1 MAEWLRRPTRNQMGS
16 SRAGS
21 NPADCEY
28 ILPFFGNIYWWFM
41 IYARLTYITQDFLL
55 ILLKC
60 SHGRV
65 VKAYD
70 LKSDEIFPRR
80 FESCW
85 LRVHFAFFSETS
97 VDYSWYMHHW
107 HILNKF
113 FTHLLSCSHG
123 RVVKASDSKSD
134 GMFPRRFESCW
145 LRVHF
150 AFFSETSVDYSGYMH
165 ALAYIKQDFN
175 PYCYHAVIAEWLRR
189 LTRNQMGCSRAGS
202 NPADCEDILP
212 FFGNICRLFRIHAPL
227 AYIKQV
233 VYSFV
238 MQSWPSGKGVWLEIR
253 WDLPAQVRILL
264 TASTFCLFR
273 KHLLMIRD
281 TCTIGIY

>member
-28 ILPFFGNIYWWFM
+28 ILPFFRKHLLMIHDICTIDIY
-41 IYARLTYITQDFLL
+41 YTRFLL
-55 ILLKC
+55 ILLTC

-85 LRVHFAFFSETS
+85 LRGHFAFFSETS
-97 VDYSWYMHHW
+97 VDYSGYMHHW

-150 AFFSETSVDYSGYMH
+150 AFFSETSVDYSWYMH
-165 ALAYIKQDFN
+165 DW
-175 PYCYHAVIAEWLRR
+175 H
-189 LTRNQMGCSRAGS
+189 
-202 NPADCEDILP
+202 ILHKI
-212 FFGNICRLFRIHAPL
+212 FTHIVN
-227 AYIKQV
+227 
-233 VYSFV
+233 
-238 MQSWPSGKGVWLEIR
+238 MQSWPSG
-253 WDLPAQVRILL
+253 
-264 TASTFCLFR
+264 
-273 KHLLMIRD
+273 
-281 TCTIGIY
+281 